1 MQIDQNEKSER
12 FFFRLLQVDRVSLNV
27 FPTVIMKLAST
38 SIILASLLATSS
50 LHAKWGRI
58 PVMQQKPV
66 NIAAKGPHSTV
77 TIDSSAG
84 IGQVDNLINSAD
96 VTAAASFAA
105 GKSFFIINFGKPVM
119 VSNSSIVNDGIEGKV
134 ALSASADKNGWAV
147 LEEKVFSAADRE
159 INFKFAGIQ
168 AKFLKYEFIVS
179 KGGNMSSLSVFGNQ
193 TDYGYALKQDPNGEK
208 GKPMNFAGGLGGA
221 RLVYAAPKPLNGID
235 TAAAFNKFEFPESDE
250 QYRTLIYD
258 MGQVRVMNEFSSV
271 HSESPVRFEVFA
283 FDKLPE
289 KEDWR
294 GRLAFNPADFNLSK
308 PVVAYED
315 KIGTGHIKV
324 KPPKPVKTRYL
335 ALRWEPDFNP
345 PAFAIVSTAMVG
357 NVSQV
362 QGQTTVTVTQADG
375 TKVTVTVDPGT
386 AVGAGTTEAQ
396 ATVTVIATKPDGT
409 SQSVTY
415 SGSGVT
421 GVNLTSL
428 QTTGQIQIVTG
439 NAPNQAPTG
448 AQPPVATISISGGNV
463 TAAPTA
469 TGFVLGVAPSAVTGG
484 ASASSTPPAG
494 SAATVDPATASIVA
508 EVLGTTPEAAAAAIT
523 TVVETVNSTGG
534 TATATQIQQAAT
546 TAITDTT
553 GGTAPTAPVG
563 AAVDN
568 TSTSS
573 AATTTTTN
581 NDSSN
586 NMSVPAPSTS
596 QTPGTPQ
603 GGTTVIVT
611 SP

>member
-1 MQIDQNEKSER
+1 MMQIDQNEKSER
-12 FFFRLLQVDRVSLNV
+12 FFFRLFQATSVPLNV

-38 SIILASLLATSS
+38 SIILASLLATSA

-66 NIAAKGPHSTV
+66 NVAAKGPHSPV
-77 TIDSSAG
+77 SIDSSSG
-84 IGQVDNLINSAD
+84 IGQVDNMIDGTD
-96 VTAAASFAA
+96 VTASAAFAA
-105 GKSFFIINFGKPVM
+105 GKSFFIINFGKPIM
-119 VSNSSIVNDGIEGKV
+119 VSNSSIANDGVEGKV

-168 AKFLKYEFIVS
+168 AKFLKYEFVLS
-179 KGGNMSSLSVFGNQ
+179 KGGTMRALTVYGNQ

-208 GKPMNFAGGLGGA
+208 GQPMNFAGGLGGA
-221 RLVYAAPKPLNGID
+221 RLVYAAPKPVNGID
-235 TAAAFNKFEFPESDE
+235 SAANFNKFEFPESDE

-294 GRLAFNPADFNLSK
+294 GRLAFDPADFNLSK

-345 PAFAIVSTAMVG
+345 PAFIIASTAIVG
-357 NVSQV
+357 NVSTV
-362 QGQTTVTVTQADG
+362 QGQSSFQTTINGQA
-375 TKVTVTVDPGT
+375 VTVTVDPGP

-396 ATVTVIATKPDGT
+396 ATVTVTT
-409 SQSVTY
+409 SSGSVTY
-415 SGSGVT
+415 SGAGVT
-421 GVNLTSL
+421 GVNVTNA
-428 QTTGQIQIVTG
+428 GIQIVTG
-439 NAPNQAPTG
+439 STPSAISNVAPAI
-448 AQPPVATISISGGNV
+448 ATISVGPGGALS
-463 TAAPTA
+463 AAPTPA
-469 TGFVLGVAPSAVTGG
+469 GVLLGVPPGIPSGG
-484 ASASSTPPAG
+484 AQVSTVPPVGSSAS
-494 SAATVDPATASIVA
+494 VDPATAQVIA
-508 EVLGTTPEAAAAAIT
+508 TALGTTPEAVNAAVSNI
-523 TVVETVNSTGG
+523 VETVSAPGGQNTTAQALVANASTVIETAAGAPPTTDVGSTG
-534 TATATQIQQAAT
+534 AAT
-546 TAITDTT
+546 GAVIASDSLSSPLPSNPTANLTPGAPING
-553 GGTAPTAPVG
+553 GGTVIPVTAV
-563 AAVDN
+563 
-568 TSTSS
+568 
-573 AATTTTTN
+573 
-581 NDSSN
+581 
-586 NMSVPAPSTS
+586 
-596 QTPGTPQ
+596 
-603 GGTTVIVT
+603 

>member
-1 MQIDQNEKSER
+1 M
-12 FFFRLLQVDRVSLNV
+12 V
-27 FPTVIMKLAST
+27 
-38 SIILASLLATSS
+38 TSS
-50 LHAKWGRI
+50 LQAKWGRV

-66 NIAAKGPHSTV
+66 NIAAKGPHSSV
-77 TIDSSAG
+77 SIDSSSG
-84 IGQVDNLINSAD
+84 IGQVDNLINAAD
-96 VTAAASFAA
+96 VTSAASLSA

-119 VSNSSIVNDGIEGKV
+119 VSNSSIVNEGVEGKV

-168 AKFLKYEFIVS
+168 AKFLKYEFVLS
-179 KGGNMSSLSVFGNQ
+179 KGGSMQSLTVYGNQ
-193 TDYGYALKQDPNGEK
+193 TDYGYALKQDPSGEK
-208 GKPMNFAGGLGGA
+208 GKPMNFVGGLGGA
-221 RLVYAAPKPLNGID
+221 RLVYAAPKPVNGID

-250 QYRTLIYD
+250 QFRTLIYD
-258 MGQVRVMNEFSSV
+258 MGQVRIMNEFSSV

-308 PVVAYED
+308 PVVTYED

-324 KPPKPVKTRYL
+324 KPQKPVKTRYL

-357 NVSQV
+357 NVQQV
-362 QGQTTVTVTQADG
+362 QGQTIVQVTAPDG
-375 TKVTVTVDPGT
+375 SKVTVTVDPGP

-396 ATVTVIATKPDGT
+396 ATVTVTT
-409 SQSVTY
+409 SQGSVTY

-421 GVNLTSL
+421 GVDLAAL

-439 NAPNQAPTG
+439 NAPNQAPTA
-448 AQPPVATISISGGNV
+448 AQPPVATISISGGGQIQ
-463 TAAPTA
+463 AAPTA
-469 TGFVLGVAPSAVTGG
+469 TGFVLGVAPSAVTG
-484 ASASSTPPAG
+484 ATSVSSTPPAG
-494 SAATVDPATASIVA
+494 ASATVDPATASIVA
-508 EVLGTTPEAAAAAIT
+508 EVLGTTPEAATAAIN
-523 TVVETVNSTGG
+523 TVTETVNTTGG

-553 GGTAPTAPVG
+553 GGVAPTANVG

-568 TSTSS
+568 TST
-573 AATTTTTN
+573 T
-581 NDSSN
+581 
-586 NMSVPAPSTS
+586 STS
-596 QTPGTPQ
+596 TSTSTSDSLGAPLVAPTTGQTPGTPQ